1 LDTIDS
7 FRFDKVAEWL
17 ATGKV
22 IPFLGAGAS
31 RVGVASDPLPDGRGL
46 ACELQQNMATPYPGG
61 AADDLA
67 KVAQYYEEWSWDRPA
82 LYEFLHKRFYE
93 TQLTAVPARVARM
106 LAAVPPTTRPRFIVT
121 TNYDTHVENAFAR
134 AGRPLCVVI
143 QNMRDPEHGPARLN
157 LVYPDGTTGFAQ
169 AKTFRLQ
176 NPRFPQGTTF
186 LFKMHGSA
194 HQPPDA
200 HRDDLIITE
209 NDYVDFLV
217 NTGGPVSPLF
227 PPAALL
233 AHFRTS
239 RFLFLG
245 YSLVD
250 WNFRAFLR
258 LLVLQNAISKMDQ
271 LKHLAIQLNPDAL
284 EVKLWQKRNVTV
296 YDGDLV
302 KFCDRLAAVWEPEE
316 PT

>member
-7 FRFDKVAEWL
+7 FGFEQVARWL
-17 ATGKV
+17 ADGKV

-31 RVGVASDPLPDGRGL
+31 RVGVEADPLPDGRGL
-46 ACELQQNMATPYPGG
+46 AFELQKRMARPYPGDQ
-61 AADDLA
+61 ADNLA
-67 KVAQYYEEWSWDRPA
+67 KVAQYYEEWAWDRPA
-82 LYEFLHKRFYE
+82 LYEYLHERFYE
-93 TQLTAVPARVARM
+93 TQLHAEPGRVARM
-106 LAAVPPTTRPRFIVT
+106 LAAMPPATRCRFIVT
-121 TNYDTHVENAFAR
+121 TNYDVHVETAFAR
-134 AGRPLCVVI
+134 AGRPLCVII

-157 LVYPDGTTGFAQ
+157 VVYPDGTSGFAQ

-176 NPRFPQGTTF
+176 NPKFPDGTTF

-194 HQPPDA
+194 HQAPGA
-200 HRDDLIITE
+200 QGDDLIITE

-245 YSLVD
+245 YSLTD

-271 LKHLAIQLNPDAL
+271 YRHLAIQLKPDAL
-284 EVKLWQKRNVTV
+284 DVQLWQKRNITV

-302 KFCDRLAAVWEPEE
+302 KFCDRLAAEWEPED